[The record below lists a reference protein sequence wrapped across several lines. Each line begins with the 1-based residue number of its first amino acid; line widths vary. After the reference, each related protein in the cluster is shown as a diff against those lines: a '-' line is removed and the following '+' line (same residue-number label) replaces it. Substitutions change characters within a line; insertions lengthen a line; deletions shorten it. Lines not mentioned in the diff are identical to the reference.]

1 MFGRELKM
9 RHGSTWWERFWKFL
23 KEEGKPIQICEEV
36 GNKSHLNAWLQFKF
50 QEFEKMWRE
59 GKN

>member
-1 MFGRELKM
+1 M